1 MSQLIKMAN
10 NKKYFFTLVFLSIT
24 LCLTFLYSFY
34 KNHNLQALINA
45 CIVMLFIFLYI
56 FLKDKELITSI
67 TLIVF
72 SFVNLLID
80 PASGYGAILIYS
92 LVCIYHKTWINFLGV
107 SSLLL
112 SLISIIVHKYPLE
125 KAIILIVAGIL
136 AYTTIKNAN
145 TYKLTRTKL
154 DLTEDEIMILNELQ
168 KVKLQKSVTCFSKNI
183 VSKKL
188 NEAVT
193 RNHLSSIGELTYCY
207 KLQK

>member
-1 MSQLIKMAN
+1 MAN
-10 NKKYFFTLVFLSIT
+10 NKKYFFTLIFLSSI
-24 LCLTFLYSFY
+24 LCLTFCYSFY
-34 KNHNLQALINA
+34 KNHTMQPLINA
-45 CIVMLFIFLYI
+45 CMVFIFIILYI
-56 FLKDKELITSI
+56 LLKNKEVITSI
-67 TLIVF
+67 SLIIF
-72 SFVNLLID
+72 SFVNLMID
-80 PASGYGAILIYS
+80 PGSGYGAILIYS
-92 LVCIYHKTWINFLGV
+92 LVCIYHKTWINFLGI

-125 KAIILIVAGIL
+125 KAIILVVAGIL

-154 DLTEDEIMILNELQ
+154 NLTNDEIMILNELQ

-188 NEAVT
+188 NEAVI

-207 KLQK
+207 KLQSD